1 MKRQEDLKDQI
12 QQLENAFE
20 SIRNTLEKT
29 NAFNGDE
36 VTQTLSI
43 ITDKVSA
50 HNVSLEGLEELLQ
63 KARSAYAWSDS
74 TFEQS
79 SI

>member
-63 KARSAYAWSDS
+63 KARSAYA
-74 TFEQS
+74 
-79 SI
+79 